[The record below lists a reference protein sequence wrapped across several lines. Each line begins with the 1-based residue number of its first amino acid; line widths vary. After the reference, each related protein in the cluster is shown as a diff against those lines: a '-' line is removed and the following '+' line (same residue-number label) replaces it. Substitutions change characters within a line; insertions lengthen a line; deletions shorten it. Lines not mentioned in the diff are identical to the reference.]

1 MNTGYKKVTIMANS
15 TQNIILKTFED
26 MLERMPFERI
36 TVTALIKECNI
47 GRNTF
52 YYHYEDIYALLDDM
66 LIKTLGQ
73 YTVQNED
80 WKHVMKSLLYTCRDN
95 KKKVDHVFHSMSRD
109 RLEHYVFDRTDSA
122 ISVYVHEMAEARKVD
137 SKRAEVVADIVKY
150 SIYGFILRFFRNGM
164 KADIEESV
172 DELGIFFDELLDKML
187 Y

>member
-1 MNTGYKKVTIMANS
+1 
-15 TQNIILKTFED
+15 
-26 MLERMPFERI
+26 
-36 TVTALIKECNI
+36 
-47 GRNTF
+47 
-52 YYHYEDIYALLDDM
+52 
-66 LIKTLGQ
+66 
-73 YTVQNED
+73 
-80 WKHVMKSLLYTCRDN
+80 
-95 KKKVDHVFHSMSRD
+95 MSRD

-150 SIYGFILRFFRNGM
+150 SIYGFVLRFFWNGM

>member
-66 LIKTLGQ
+66 LVKTL
-73 YTVQNED
+73 
-80 WKHVMKSLLYTCRDN
+80 MKTG
-95 KKKVDHVFHSMSRD
+95 SMS
-109 RLEHYVFDRTDSA
+109 
-122 ISVYVHEMAEARKVD
+122 
-137 SKRAEVVADIVKY
+137 
-150 SIYGFILRFFRNGM
+150 
-164 KADIEESV
+164 
-172 DELGIFFDELLDKML
+172 
-187 Y
+187 

>member
-1 MNTGYKKVTIMANS
+1 MANS

-26 MLERMPFERI
+26 MLERLPFEKI

-66 LIKTLGQ
+66 LLKTLGQ
-73 YTVQNED
+73 YNVRNED
-80 WKHVMKSLLYTCRDN
+80 WKSVMKSLLYNCRDN
-95 KKKVDHVFHSMSRD
+95 KKKVDHVFNSMSRD
-109 RLEHYVFDRTDSA
+109 RLEHYVFGRTDSV
-122 ISVYVHEMAEARKVD
+122 ISSYVHEMAEASNVD

-150 SIYGFILRFFRNGM
+150 SIYGFILRFFWNGM
-164 KADIEESV
+164 KPDIEESV
-172 DELGIFFDELLDKML
+172 DEMGIFFDELLDKML

>member
-1 MNTGYKKVTIMANS
+1 M
-15 TQNIILKTFED
+15 
-26 MLERMPFERI
+26 ERMPFERI

-66 LIKTLGQ
+66 LVKTLGQ
-73 YTVQNED
+73 YTVQDED

-109 RLEHYVFDRTDSA
+109 RLEHYIFDRTDSA